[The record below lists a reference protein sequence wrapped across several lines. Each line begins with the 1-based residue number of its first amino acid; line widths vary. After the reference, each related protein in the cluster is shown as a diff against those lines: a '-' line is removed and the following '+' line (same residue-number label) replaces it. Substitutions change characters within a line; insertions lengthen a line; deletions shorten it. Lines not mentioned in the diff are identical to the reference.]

1 MNEQRAMLETQKAH
15 HEDRLRGL
23 KSYVH
28 ELTEMCAKNGTDES
42 AVHADLTKAKCDI
55 EFHEG
60 QCASIADA
68 LGDAISGAAFH
79 VYKDDAGEWRWN
91 LKATNGRIIADSG
104 EGYRDKHDCL
114 HGIEIVKNLK
124 DAPVK
129 EGH

>member
-1 MNEQRAMLETQKAH
+1 MNEQRAMLEAQKAH

-23 KSYVH
+23 KAYVH
-28 ELTEMCAKNGTDES
+28 ELKEMCAKNGTDES
-42 AVHADLTKAKCDI
+42 LVHEDMTKANCDL

-60 QCASIADA
+60 QLASLTDA
-68 LGDAISGAAFH
+68 LGDAIGGAAFH

-91 LKATNGRIIADSG
+91 LKAKNGRIVADSG

-114 HGIEIVKNLK
+114 HAIEVVKGLK